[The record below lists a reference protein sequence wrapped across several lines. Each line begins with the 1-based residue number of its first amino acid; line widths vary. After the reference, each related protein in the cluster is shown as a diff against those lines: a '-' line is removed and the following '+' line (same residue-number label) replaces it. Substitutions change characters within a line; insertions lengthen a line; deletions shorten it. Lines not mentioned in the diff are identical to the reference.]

1 MINTKD
7 HNENANFNS
16 FKDQTA
22 TVTIAATAA
31 MVVSAAMKTAAEA
44 SVRTASKVMS
54 TAVESSAV
62 MTASCHFYY
71 PLRFSIPYDIR

>member
-1 MINTKD
+1 MSRIGKAPVAVP
-7 HNENANFNS
+7 ANV
-16 FKDQTA
+16 

-31 MVVSAAMKTAAEA
+31 MVTAAMKTAAEA
-44 SVRTASKVMS
+44 SVRTTAKVMS